1 MIDTLVRLLPKAE
14 NGEWKGDGGKWKGE
28 NGEGIL
34 ESGKYVLVTLHR
46 PSNVDEPGTL
56 REILLALNDIAQEV
70 PVIFPVH
77 PRTRRRMED
86 GEGGKVEGSNLI
98 ILEPLGCLDFLA
110 LMKDAALV
118 LTDSGGI
125 QEETTYLGVPCLTA
139 RPNTER
145 PVTIT
150 RGTNQLVASNCPAIV
165 QAARNVLNYQPEHS
179 NLDRPEFWDGRA
191 AERIVEVLRL
201 QEGAR

>member
-1 MIDTLVRLLPKAE
+1 M
-14 NGEWKGDGGKWKGE
+14 
-28 NGEGIL
+28 
-34 ESGKYVLVTLHR
+34 LVTLHR
-46 PSNVDEPGTL
+46 PSNVDEPETL

-86 GEGGKVEGSNLI
+86 GEGGKVEGGNLI
-98 ILEPLGCLDFLA
+98 ILEPLGYLDFLA

-145 PVTIT
+145 PITVTT
-150 RGTNQLVASNCPAIV
+150 GTNRLVESNRKALVAAARVALNGKWKNGAVPELWDG
-165 QAARNVLNYQPEHS
+165 QAARRIVKVLE
-179 NLDRPEFWDGRA
+179 LWERRE
-191 AERIVEVLRL
+191 ERI
-201 QEGAR
+201 Q

>member
-1 MIDTLVRLLPKAE
+1 M
-14 NGEWKGDGGKWKGE
+14 
-28 NGEGIL
+28 
-34 ESGKYVLVTLHR
+34 LVTLHR
-46 PSNVDEPGTL
+46 PSNVDEPETL

-145 PVTIT
+145 PITVTT
-150 RGTNQLVASNCPAIV
+150 GTNRLVESNRKALVAAARVALNGKWKNGAVPELWDG
-165 QAARNVLNYQPEHS
+165 QAARRIVKVLE
-179 NLDRPEFWDGRA
+179 LWERRE
-191 AERIVEVLRL
+191 ERI
-201 QEGAR
+201 Q